1 MIPAK
6 PSGKRGKRFVFVL
19 KQVLILSN
27 KEDFTIT
34 TTHRN
39 NSYRQDLGLDRLIVK
54 SVFIWNMNVLHEV
67 ATYPINLLTIS
78 SFLV

>member
-1 MIPAK
+1 M
-6 PSGKRGKRFVFVL
+6 
-19 KQVLILSN
+19 
-27 KEDFTIT
+27 T
-34 TTHRN
+34 TTHRIYPG

-54 SVFIWNMNVLHEV
+54 SVFIWNMNALHEV